1 MDHIATKWV
10 LCIPDKQQQRTMC
23 FPVEYKPATNT
34 TAPLPI
40 FASFQTRPV
49 VPIFHSKREGL
60 RFRDEVVC
68 RYHSHMT
75 EWEMYYSAND
85 NGVLPDLCRMVYVEN
100 TLRNR
105 SKPKNDTF
113 QSHPVPFDFSN
124 KDLIVSMSLQ
134 SNTGFF
140 MVDSFD
146 VSKQILSMN
155 GVLVESSYE
164 NVSGDEHVKY
174 LCDKLNY

>member
-1 MDHIATKWV
+1 MDHIATQWV
-10 LCIPDKQQQRTMC
+10 LCISEKQPRFMC
-23 FPVEYKPATNT
+23 FPVEYKPTNT
-34 TAPLPI
+34 KASLPM
-40 FASFQTRPV
+40 FASLQTRPV

-75 EWEMYYSAND
+75 QWELYYPVD
-85 NGVLPDLCRMVYVEN
+85 DGVLPDLCRSVYVEN

-105 SKPKNDTF
+105 SKPKNDTL

-124 KDLIVSMSLQ
+124 KDLIVSMSLR

-140 MVDSFD
+140 VVDSFD
-146 VSKQILSMN
+146 VCDHILSMN

-164 NVSGDEHVKY
+164 NVSSDEHLRY
-174 LCDKLNY
+174 LCDKLDY

>member
-1 MDHIATKWV
+1 MDHIATQWV
-10 LCIPDKQQQRTMC
+10 LSIPDEHKPRFMC
-23 FPVEYKPATNT
+23 FPVEHKPANVK
-34 TAPLPI
+34 AALPM

-49 VPIFHSKREGL
+49 VPIFHTKRECV

-68 RYHSHMT
+68 RYHSHVT
-75 EWEMYYSAND
+75 QWEIYFPVSD
-85 NGVLPDLCRMVYVEN
+85 VVLPDLCRSVYVEN

-105 SKPKNDTF
+105 SKPQNDTL

-124 KDLIVSMSLQ
+124 KDLIVTMSLR

-140 MVDSFD
+140 VVDSFD
-146 VSKQILSMN
+146 VCDRILSMN

-164 NVSGDEHVKY
+164 NVSSDEHLQY
-174 LCDKLNY
+174 LCDKLDY